1 MTHASPSAG
10 LPGLALAPIHPLHP
24 RRWTPLR
31 IAAFLTMLDASGSVA
46 AAVQAAGMSRQSAYR
61 LRARHPAFA
70 AAWNLAERVGRG
82 LPPPRAGVT
91 QGDTP

>member
-31 IAAFLTMLDASGSVA
+31 IAAFLTMLDASGS
-46 AAVQAAGMSRQSAYR
+46 AYR